1 MNSRFLIL
9 TDQFPPEFFGGMAT
23 HASNIARYLGH
34 RHKVL
39 VVTPR
44 KQRDM
49 HEKQPFKVCPAL
61 TMRFP
66 AFDSFNLLRVARRFA
81 PDVIHVCT
89 AGLAYIPL
97 SRSYPTVT
105 RVVGNDFLRPWCGYN
120 LPLRC
125 ILYRLPG
132 KQTKTAVQKWETSI
146 RKERVIEYLKE
157 SHAVVA
163 NSAWTKDRLI
173 ERGVHP
179 DRVSV
184 IVGGVD
190 TALFQPPAN
199 KRGIR
204 AQLNLP
210 AESLVLLT
218 AGNLIVKKGIDTV
231 LKVVA
236 DLAPRWP
243 SLRYVVAG
251 DGEERE
257 RLQERAADLGLGQRI
272 RFAGRKDHAELS
284 LLYQAA
290 DLYVQISQ
298 NETMGRTYFEA
309 GACGLPVIAA
319 RVEGTTSVVR
329 DNLNGLLVSNP
340 LDQAEIRSKL
350 ELLLADETLRKRLGA
365 EGLRMAR
372 EEFSWDRVG
381 AAFERLLL
389 AAAASPPHARIAS
402 PPS

>member
-1 MNSRFLIL
+1 
-9 TDQFPPEFFGGMAT
+9 
-23 HASNIARYLGH
+23 
-34 RHKVL
+34 
-39 VVTPR
+39 
-44 KQRDM
+44 
-49 HEKQPFKVCPAL
+49 
-61 TMRFP
+61 
-66 AFDSFNLLRVARRFA
+66 
-81 PDVIHVCT
+81 
-89 AGLAYIPL
+89 
-97 SRSYPTVT
+97 
-105 RVVGNDFLRPWCGYN
+105 VVGNDFLRPWCGYN